1 MCACDYGLPWLM
13 KTESNSKDRTDLKCA
28 DGRK

>member
-1 MCACDYGLPWLM
+1 M
-13 KTESNSKDRTDLKCA
+13 KTESNSKDSTDLKRI